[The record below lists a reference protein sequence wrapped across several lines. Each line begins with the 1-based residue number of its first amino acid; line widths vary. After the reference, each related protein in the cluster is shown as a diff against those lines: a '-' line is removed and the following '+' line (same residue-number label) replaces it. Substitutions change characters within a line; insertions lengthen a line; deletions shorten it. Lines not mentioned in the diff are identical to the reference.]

1 MSYYSQIENQTYD
14 LSANNLEFET
24 LQQQYNTALN
34 SYKQSYQTLTS
45 AYQNNET
52 SSIGNYVANVQNWSA
67 VLNDLNNK
75 IISLLEK
82 QGPNLNQEI
91 QQRQSLNTNL
101 NSTLKNLLEEHTKV
115 NKHIDDY
122 QSSYIGKSE
131 TEINVHQKYM
141 KYIFYIIACLIVFF
155 IFIKVVFASKSTQ
168 SGGGSRTTKLE
179 DILYLLS
186 LMVIFMGFGIFFK
199 ENAGFIIII
208 LLLIFYI
215 FIKMKII
222 PNFLRI

>member
-1 MSYYSQIENQTYD
+1 MSDEPQIESLTYD
-14 LSANNLEFET
+14 LSSNYIQFET

-34 SYKQSYQTLTS
+34 SYKQSYQTLIS

-52 SSIGNYVANVQNWSA
+52 SSIGNYIANVQNWSA

-75 IISLLEK
+75 IISLLEN
-82 QGPNLNQEI
+82 QGPNLNQEV
-91 QQRQSLNTNL
+91 QQRQLQNNNL
-101 NSTLKNLLEEHTKV
+101 NSTLQNLLAEHTKV

-141 KYIFYIIACLIVFF
+141 KYIFYVIICIIVFF
-155 IFIKVVFASKSTQ
+155 IFIKVVFVSKSTQ
-168 SGGGSRTTKLE
+168 SGGGSRTTKLG
-179 DILYLLS
+179 DILYLLA
-186 LMVIFMGFGIFFK
+186 LMVIFLGFGIFFK

-208 LLLIFYI
+208 LLLVFYI
-215 FIKMKII
+215 FIKMKFI